1 MMELMDILTIG
12 VMVGVVNIVML
23 LAVAKFFTTKAG
35 IKLYYKWYQKNQD
48 KMIVELE
55 QLYEE

>member
-1 MMELMDILTIG
+1 MMDLMDILAIG
-12 VMVGVVNIVML
+12 VVVGITNIVMI